1 MIALHR
7 LSPRREPF
15 HLNPDL
21 IATVEACPDTVVTLT
36 TGVRVVVAESPR
48 AVTAAVRDW
57 RAGHPRGRPRGRS
70 GPGRAGPRV
79 ALGARSA
86 PLPA

>member
-57 RAGHPRGRPRGRS
+57 RAGILADAL
-70 GPGRAGPRV
+70 AG
-79 ALGARSA
+79 A
-86 PLPA
+86 PAPAEPVPA

>member
-1 MIALHR
+1 VILLHR

-36 TGVRVVVAESPR
+36 TGVKVVVAEGPSEV
-48 AVTAAVRDW
+48 AGTVRCW
-57 RAGHPRGRPRGRS
+57 RAGILADAL
-70 GPGRAGPRV
+70 AG
-79 ALGARSA
+79 A
-86 PLPA
+86 PSEPAAAPA

>member
-36 TGVRVVVAESPR
+36 TGVRVVVVESPR

-57 RAGHPRGRPRGRS
+57 RAGILADALSDVP
-70 GPGRAGPRV
+70 AGLVPV
-79 ALGARSA
+79 
-86 PLPA
+86 PA